1 MHILFTGSRSPTTT
15 ECALGYYCT
24 KGTDTEEPCPEGRLL
39 RNPIFITTLFLL
51 LVLKITETIA
61 RNDQTD
67 HVLLN
72 IFPFCKNFLAGT
84 YAAGKKLA
92 ASEECTKCPAG
103 RKCMGEALTT
113 PGENCTAGYY
123 CPVSSL

>member
-1 MHILFTGSRSPTTT
+1 M
-15 ECALGYYCT
+15 
-24 KGTDTEEPCPEGRLL
+24 
-39 RNPIFITTLFLL
+39 

-67 HVLLN
+67 VLLN
-72 IFPFCKNFLAGT
+72 IFHFCKDFLTGT
-84 YAAGKKLA
+84 YAGSKKLA
-92 ASEECTKCPAG
+92 ASEDCTKCPAG